1 MFTRRELIRLAAL
14 AALAPRCIPLR
25 SPTGEWVND
34 VHSGLNQTWV
44 SEIERPATQDELA
57 AIVRRAI
64 ERRDPIAIAG
74 RRHAMGGQ
82 QFRSGATL
90 VDIRG
95 LDKVLSFDSARGLI
109 EVESGVEWPELIRY
123 LIESQKGLAAQ
134 WGIAQ
139 KQTGADRLTMGGALA
154 ANIHGRGLR
163 MKPFIGDIESFV
175 MVDANGELRR
185 CSRTENS
192 GLFALAIGGYGLFGP
207 VASMTLRLAPRR
219 KLQRVVEIQ
228 QTDTLMSAFERR
240 IEEGFLYGDFQFSID
255 EGSEN
260 FLKRGIFSCYQP
272 VPDETPIP
280 AGQPE
285 LGDDDW
291 RALFV
296 LAHADK
302 AAAYERYAAYYL
314 GTSGQIYWSD
324 EHQLSVYIDDYHRVV
339 EVATGAEQRGSE
351 IITEIYVPR
360 SELAEFLDRVR
371 TDFRRNEVNLIYGTI
386 RLIEKDE
393 ESFLA
398 WAKQPY
404 ACTIFNLHAD
414 HSAEGLRRVGD
425 SFRRLIDIAIDLG
438 GSYFLTYHR
447 EARRDQVEACYP
459 QFGAFLRA
467 KREHDPKEIFQ
478 SDWYAHYER
487 MFRA

>member
-14 AALAPRCIPLR
+14 ASLAPRCVPLR
-25 SPTGEWVND
+25 APAGEWVND
-34 VHSGLNQTWV
+34 VHSGLNRTWV
-44 SEIERPATQDELA
+44 SEIERPSSQDQLA
-57 AIVRRAI
+57 HIVRAAAA
-64 ERRDPIAIAG
+64 RREPIAISG

-82 QFRSGATL
+82 QFRSGETL

-95 LDKVLSFDSARGLI
+95 LDRILSFDRERGLI
-109 EVESGVEWPELIRY
+109 EVECGVEWPELIRY
-123 LIESQKGLAAQ
+123 LVDSQQGLDRQ

-163 MKPFIGDIESFV
+163 MKPFVGDIESFQI
-175 MVDANGELRR
+175 VDARGELRR
-185 CSRTENS
+185 CSRDENS
-192 GLFALAIGGYGLFGP
+192 ELFALAIGGYGLFGP

-219 KLQRVVEIQ
+219 KLRRVVEIQ
-228 QTDTLMSAFERR
+228 HTDTLMDAFERR
-240 IEEGFLYGDFQFSID
+240 IDEGYLYGDFQFSID
-255 EGSEN
+255 ERSEN
-260 FLKRGIFSCYQP
+260 FLRRGIFSCYQP
-272 VPDETPIP
+272 VPDDTPIP

-285 LGDDDW
+285 LAADDW
-291 RALFV
+291 RSLFL

-302 AAAYERYAAYYL
+302 AQAYERYAAYYL

-324 EHQLSVYIDDYHRVV
+324 EHQLSVYIDDYHLAV
-339 EVATGAEQRGSE
+339 EAATGAAERGSE

-360 SELAEFLDRVR
+360 PQLALFLDQVR
-371 TDFRRNEVNLIYGTI
+371 ADFRRHDVNLIYGTI
-386 RLIEKDE
+386 RLIERDD

-414 HSAEGLRRVGD
+414 HSAEGLRRTGD
-425 SFRRLIDIAIDLG
+425 AFRRLIDIAIALD

-459 QFGAFLRA
+459 QFESFLRR
-467 KREHDPKEIFQ
+467 KRAHDPAGIFQ
-478 SDWYAHYER
+478 SDWYAHYDR